1 MNNNQR
7 KFNKCEYCGEPT
19 VRPRFC
25 SAECYDLFYSTN
37 RNRLVP
43 VLEERTVSPKQD
55 SPDR

>member
-1 MNNNQR
+1 MNNKQR

-25 SAECYDLFYSTN
+25 SVECYDLFYSMN
-37 RNRLVP
+37 RNPFVP
-43 VLEERTVSPKQD
+43 VLEKRVPPPKQD